1 MTPLLLPEMYF
12 IVSLEGDQRQG
23 GKRRLVA
30 QMILLLFKMNCQNI
44 VIYCHWLIKK
54 AESLMHKWLLF
65 IMWFK
70 WNASDLVQF
79 NLDIMPSL
87 QNRVSV
93 TSIFFL
99 KAAHQQFTASPFH
112 FTLAAQCFLHVCTL
126 RVSFW
131 YRLTERFEYPYRTM
145 ETLFCLHNGVTITSQ
160 CLEALSI
167 IIICYKVYVA
177 CA

>member
-1 MTPLLLPEMYF
+1 
-12 IVSLEGDQRQG
+12 
-23 GKRRLVA
+23 
-30 QMILLLFKMNCQNI
+30 MILLPFKMNCQNI

-65 IMWFK
+65 ITWFK

-87 QNRVSV
+87 QNRVCV

-99 KAAHQQFTASPFH
+99 NVAHQQFTASPFH
-112 FTLAAQCFLHVCTL
+112 FTLAAQCFLHVCTV
-126 RVSFW
+126 RASFW
-131 YRLTERFEYPYRTM
+131 CRLTEWFGYRDRTM
-145 ETLFCLHNGVTITSQ
+145 ETLFCLHNGVIITSR
-160 CLEALSI
+160 CLEAI
-167 IIICYKVYVA
+167 IITIVCYKVYVM